1 MIVLVEC
8 MTSALSICSE
18 DEVPEV
24 EKKKRGRPPKT
35 ETSAAPQQKKNNIVL
50 GLYPKQREFIES
62 KALYTAYGGARGGGK
77 THALRVGAF
86 YGALKYEGIKILI
99 IRRTYNE
106 LRDNHIEPMVKMVPQ
121 QLATY
126 NGSIYLMRF
135 ENGSTIKFGHYNG
148 DASELEYQGQE
159 YDWIFMDE
167 ATQFCVHPDTEV
179 LLEGRGWT
187 RIDETFR
194 GDRVMSLN
202 PDGTQEYK
210 TIEQMFCF
218 QNSQPMYECNQRN
231 GAAFCVTHGHKI
243 PVKDRYH
250 GGWRFKEV
258 QDIKNDDVAR
268 IGVPKRK
275 QSVDWFADLPH
286 HFKGHNE
293 AKRIPMNDWLEFLGW
308 YLSEGCCFARG
319 DTGNTPRV
327 SIRQTKEAPTL
338 KALMDRLPYRYS
350 YRNEGQYII
359 YSGQLYDVLHPIGN
373 TYEKRVPDYV
383 FKLDVEQIKIFLKAF
398 ELGDGHYDKN
408 GAISFGLANEGLIDD
423 LQRLYSI
430 VGRISTKGYAIARG
444 EYFVYRLCVS
454 SSPRNYSN
462 LKHCIHEVPYE
473 GPVWCPVVADNH
485 NFLIRYN
492 GRVSYT
498 GNTEHQFRVLGG
510 CLRGVND
517 IPKHFYLTCNPGGIG
532 HKWVKRLFIEQKF
545 KTNCANPEENEN
557 PKDYKFIPA
566 LLEDNKLLMQSSPQ
580 YAQMLANLP
589 EKMRAAHR
597 YGDWNALSGAY
608 FDEFSE
614 ARHVIE
620 PFPIPKEWRR
630 YRAFDYGVRDMFA
643 CLWVAVDFQGRCYVY
658 REFLM
663 GEDLDVE
670 GSHGLIV
677 PDAAQA
683 MIDNTLPNEHIDTT
697 FAPPDMWLTQSISG
711 KCAAEEFMVNGIG
724 IVKSS
729 NNRVQGHMLVKQML
743 ADMPE
748 DNKPAEEWRP
758 QLLFF
763 KTCPHIIDDISAI
776 QADDKNPNDCAKQ
789 PHDITHDVDALRYFC
804 ISRTMPS
811 IIEEEHPKFYEDDDG
826 NEVADYDTYLAGG
839 EISESYM
846 KY

>member
-1 MIVLVEC
+1 M
-8 MTSALSICSE
+8 S
-18 DEVPEV
+18 EV

-50 GLYPKQREFIES
+50 GVYPKQREFIES
-62 KALYTAYGGARGGGK
+62 KALYTAFGGARGGGK
-77 THALRVGAF
+77 TFALRVGAF
-86 YGALKYEGIKILI
+86 YGALDYPGIKILI

-106 LRDNHIEPMVKMVPQ
+106 LRENHIEPMVKMVPQ

-167 ATQFCVHPDTEV
+167 ATQF
-179 LLEGRGWT
+179 
-187 RIDETFR
+187 
-194 GDRVMSLN
+194 
-202 PDGTQEYK
+202 
-210 TIEQMFCF
+210 
-218 QNSQPMYECNQRN
+218 
-231 GAAFCVTHGHKI
+231 
-243 PVKDRYH
+243 
-250 GGWRFKEV
+250 
-258 QDIKNDDVAR
+258 
-268 IGVPKRK
+268 
-275 QSVDWFADLPH
+275 
-286 HFKGHNE
+286 
-293 AKRIPMNDWLEFLGW
+293 
-308 YLSEGCCFARG
+308 
-319 DTGNTPRV
+319 
-327 SIRQTKEAPTL
+327 
-338 KALMDRLPYRYS
+338 
-350 YRNEGQYII
+350 
-359 YSGQLYDVLHPIGN
+359 
-373 TYEKRVPDYV
+373 
-383 FKLDVEQIKIFLKAF
+383 
-398 ELGDGHYDKN
+398 
-408 GAISFGLANEGLIDD
+408 
-423 LQRLYSI
+423 
-430 VGRISTKGYAIARG
+430 
-444 EYFVYRLCVS
+444 
-454 SSPRNYSN
+454 
-462 LKHCIHEVPYE
+462 
-473 GPVWCPVVADNH
+473 
-485 NFLIRYN
+485 
-492 GRVSYT
+492 
-498 GNTEHQFRVLGG
+498 TEHQFRILGA

-532 HKWVKRLFIEQKF
+532 HKWVKRLFIDKNF

-566 LLEDNKLLMQSSPQ
+566 LVEDNKLLMESSPQ
-580 YAQMLANLP
+580 YVQMLANLP

-620 PFPIPKEWRR
+620 PFQIPKEWRR

-663 GEDLDVE
+663 GEDLDIE
-670 GSHGLIV
+670 GKHGLIV

-748 DNKPAEEWRP
+748 EDKPAEEWRP

-776 QADDKNPNDCAKQ
+776 QADEKNPNDCAKQ

-826 NEVADYDTYLAGG
+826 NKIADYDTYLAGG